1 MEHHTS
7 GAIHGNVP
15 TSDMFVVFAKK
26 REVPKSQSYR
36 QERNI
41 IIIGRVVG
49 IGSRTIC

>member
-41 IIIGRVVG
+41 IIGRVVG